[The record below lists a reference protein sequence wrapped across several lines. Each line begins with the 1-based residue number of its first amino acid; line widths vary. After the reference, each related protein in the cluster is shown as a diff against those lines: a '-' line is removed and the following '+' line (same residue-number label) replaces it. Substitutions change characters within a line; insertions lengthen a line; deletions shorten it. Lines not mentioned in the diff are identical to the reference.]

1 MVDVRIQPA
10 YEGLNNACIFDFET
24 LSQEQTNGVVLSM
37 AMLNFAESR
46 FVSDIA
52 YTFDELV
59 ENTHT
64 IKFNVEE
71 QVKKYKR
78 QINKDTLD
86 WWSQQGD
93 LAKKQ
98 LKPSEDDVSIDQ
110 LYNFFIVNK
119 SANVK
124 KVYTRGNTFDPI
136 FLEYIMRQIHKPMPY
151 DWWEVRDTRSLIEG
165 LSWGTELKNSF
176 IPEGCENFIAHDPKH
191 DIAMDVMRLQ
201 ALVQAIT

>member
-1 MVDVRIQPA
+1 MMPA
-10 YEGLNNACIFDFET
+10 YDGLNNACIFDFET

-46 FVSDIA
+46 FIGDMA

-110 LYNFFIVNK
+110 LYKFFILNK

-165 LSWGTELKNSF
+165 LSWGTDLKNSF
-176 IPEGCENFIAHDPKH
+176 TPEGCENFIAHDPKH

-201 ALVQAIT
+201 VLVQAIS

>member
-1 MVDVRIQPA
+1 MVA

-46 FVSDIA
+46 FVGDIA

-86 WWSQQGD
+86 WWSQQGE
-93 LAKKQ
+93 LAKNQ

>member
-1 MVDVRIQPA
+1 MSNSI
-10 YEGLNNACIFDFET
+10 IFDFET

-37 AMLNFAESR
+37 AMLNFAECR
-46 FVSDIA
+46 FIGDNA

-59 ENTHT
+59 QNTQM

-71 QVKKYKR
+71 QVKKYNR
-78 QINKDTLD
+78 EINRDTLT
-86 WWSQQGD
+86 WWSEQGE
-93 LAKKQ
+93 LAKQQ
-98 LKPSEDDVSIDQ
+98 LKPSENDVSIDQ

-119 SANVK
+119 STNVK

-136 FLEYIMRQIHKPMPY
+136 FLEYIMRQTNNPMPY

-165 LSWGTELKNSF
+165 LSWGSDLKHSF
-176 IPEGCENFIAHDPKH
+176 IPDGCESFIAHDPKH

-201 ALVQAIT
+201 VLVQAIS

>member
-1 MVDVRIQPA
+1 MAA
-10 YEGLNNACIFDFET
+10 YDGLNNACIFDFET

-98 LKPSEDDVSIDQ
+98 LKPSKDDVSIDQ

-165 LSWGTELKNSF
+165 LSWGTDLKNSF
-176 IPEGCENFIAHDPKH
+176 IPEGCENFIAHDPKQ

>member
-1 MVDVRIQPA
+1 MAA

-46 FVSDIA
+46 FVGDIA

-86 WWSQQGD
+86 WWSQQGE
-93 LAKKQ
+93 LAKNQ

>member
-1 MVDVRIQPA
+1 MAA

-64 IKFNVEE
+64 IKFDVEE

-98 LKPSEDDVSIDQ
+98 LKPSKDDVSIDQ

-165 LSWGTELKNSF
+165 LSWGTDLKNSF

>member
-1 MVDVRIQPA
+1 MTA
-10 YEGLNNACIFDFET
+10 YDGLNNACIFDFET

-37 AMLNFAESR
+37 AMTNFAESR
-46 FVSDIA
+46 FTSDIP
-52 YTFDELV
+52 YTFEELV

-78 QINKDTLD
+78 VIKKDTLK

-93 LAKKQ
+93 LAKQQ
-98 LKPSEDDVSIDQ
+98 LKPSPDDVSIDQ

-119 SANVK
+119 SANIK

-136 FLEYIMRQIHKPMPY
+136 FLEYIMRQTNKPMPY

-165 LSWGTELKNSF
+165 LSWGSDLRNNF
-176 IPEGCENFIAHDPKH
+176 IPEGCTGFIAHDPKH
-191 DIAMDVMRLQ
+191 DIALDVMRLQ
-201 ALVQAIT
+201 ILVQAIS

>member
-1 MVDVRIQPA
+1 
-10 YEGLNNACIFDFET
+10 

-37 AMLNFAESR
+37 AMVNFAESR
-46 FVSDIA
+46 FTSDIP
-52 YTFDELV
+52 YTFEELV

-78 QINKDTLD
+78 IIKKDTLK
-86 WWSQQGD
+86 WWVQQGD
-93 LAKKQ
+93 LAKEQ
-98 LKPSEDDVSIDQ
+98 LKPSPEDVSIVQ

-136 FLEYIMRQIHKPMPY
+136 FLEYIMRQTNNPMPY

-165 LSWGTELKNSF
+165 LSWGSDLRNNF
-176 IPEGCENFIAHDPKH
+176 IPEGCAGFIAHDPKH

-201 ALVQAIT
+201 ALVQAIS

>member
-1 MVDVRIQPA
+1 MPA
-10 YEGLNNACIFDFET
+10 YDGLNNACIFDFET

-46 FVSDIA
+46 FIGDMA

-64 IKFNVEE
+64 IKFDVEE

-110 LYNFFIVNK
+110 LYKFFILNK
-119 SANVK
+119 SVNVK

-165 LSWGTELKNSF
+165 LSWGTDLKNSF
-176 IPEGCENFIAHDPKH
+176 TPEGCENFIAHDPKH

-201 ALVQAIT
+201 VLVQAIS

>member
-1 MVDVRIQPA
+1 MPA
-10 YEGLNNACIFDFET
+10 YDGLNNACIFDFET

-46 FVSDIA
+46 FIGDMA

-110 LYNFFIVNK
+110 LYKFFILNK

-165 LSWGTELKNSF
+165 LSWGTDLKNSF
-176 IPEGCENFIAHDPKH
+176 TPEGCENFIAHDPKH

-201 ALVQAIT
+201 VLVQAIS

>member
-1 MVDVRIQPA
+1 MAA
-10 YEGLNNACIFDFET
+10 YDGLNNACIFDFET

-46 FVSDIA
+46 FTGDIP

-59 ENTHT
+59 QNTKM

-71 QVKKYKR
+71 QVKKYNR
-78 QINKDTLD
+78 EINRDTLT
-86 WWSQQGD
+86 WWSEQGE
-93 LAKKQ
+93 LAKQQ

-119 SANVK
+119 SVNVK

-136 FLEYIMRQIHKPMPY
+136 FLEYIMRQTNSPMPY

-165 LSWGTELKNSF
+165 LSWGSDLKHSF
-176 IPEGCENFIAHDPKH
+176 IPDGCENFIAHNPKH

-201 ALVQAIT
+201 VLVQSIS

>member
-1 MVDVRIQPA
+1 MAA
-10 YEGLNNACIFDFET
+10 YDGLNNACIFDFET

-37 AMLNFAESR
+37 AMVNFSESR
-46 FVSDIA
+46 FTSDIP

-59 ENTHT
+59 QNTKM

-71 QVKKYKR
+71 QVKKYNR
-78 QINKDTLD
+78 EINRDTLT
-86 WWSQQGD
+86 WWSEQGE
-93 LAKKQ
+93 LAKQQ
-98 LKPSEDDVSIDQ
+98 LKPSDDDVSIDQ
-110 LYNFFIVNK
+110 LYNFFILNK

-136 FLEYIMRQIHKPMPY
+136 FLEYIMRQTNNPMPY

-165 LSWGTELKNSF
+165 LSWGADLKHSF
-176 IPEGCENFIAHDPKH
+176 IPDGCKNFIAHDPKH

-201 ALVQAIT
+201 VLVQAIS

>member
-1 MVDVRIQPA
+1 MTA
-10 YEGLNNACIFDFET
+10 YDGLNNACIFDFET

-46 FVSDIA
+46 FTGDIP

-59 ENTHT
+59 QNTKM

-71 QVKKYKR
+71 QVKKYNR
-78 QINKDTLD
+78 EINRDTLN
-86 WWSQQGD
+86 WWSEQGE
-93 LAKKQ
+93 LAKQQ
-98 LKPSEDDVSIDQ
+98 LKPSNDDVSIDQ
-110 LYNFFIVNK
+110 LYNFFVLNK

-136 FLEYIMRQIHKPMPY
+136 FLEYIMRQTNNPMPY

-165 LSWGTELKNSF
+165 LSWGADLKHSF
-176 IPEGCENFIAHDPKH
+176 IPDGCENFIAHDPKH

-201 ALVQAIT
+201 VLVQAIS

>member
-1 MVDVRIQPA
+1 MAA

-98 LKPSEDDVSIDQ
+98 LKPSKDDVSIDQ

-165 LSWGTELKNSF
+165 LSWGTDLKNSF

>member
-1 MVDVRIQPA
+1 
-10 YEGLNNACIFDFET
+10 
-24 LSQEQTNGVVLSM
+24 M

-46 FVSDIA
+46 FVGDIA

>member
-1 MVDVRIQPA
+1 MAA

-46 FVSDIA
+46 FVGDIA

-71 QVKKYKR
+71 QGKKYKR

-86 WWSQQGD
+86 WWSQQGE
-93 LAKKQ
+93 LAKNQ

>member
-1 MVDVRIQPA
+1 MAA
-10 YEGLNNACIFDFET
+10 YDGLNNACIFDFET

-98 LKPSEDDVSIDQ
+98 LKPSKDDVSIDQ

-165 LSWGTELKNSF
+165 LSWGTDLKNSF